1 MRLHQVTAAAGAA
14 TLASPAIAATGP
26 FFSLGNS
33 DFVVLVAFLIFVG
46 VVVYFGVP
54 RMITGMLD
62 SRAERVRTELE
73 NARALREEAQ
83 TMLAEFERRQ
93 KDVQDEAARIVA
105 QARSDAEAASAQA
118 KKDLEASLARRMDAA
133 EAQIASTEAAAVR
146 EVRDRAVQVAVAAA
160 AEVIARGMT
169 PEDRAAMIEDGLK
182 VVDAK
187 LH

>member
-1 MRLHQVTAAAGAA
+1 MPRYRIIAAATAAS
-14 TLASPAIAATGP
+14 LASPAMAASGP

-33 DFVVLVAFLIFVG
+33 DFVVLIAFIVFG
-46 VVVYFGVP
+46 GIVVWFGVP
-54 RMITGMLD
+54 KMITDMLD
-62 SRAERVRTELE
+62 ARADRVRTELE
-73 NARALREEAQ
+73 NARTLREEAQ

-93 KDVQDEAARIVA
+93 KDVQEEASRIVA
-105 QARSDAEAASAQA
+105 QAKSEADAAAKQA

-133 EAQIASTEAAAVR
+133 EAQIASAEAAAVR

-160 AEVIARGMT
+160 AEVIAKGMT
-169 PEDRAAMIEDGLK
+169 PEDGAAMIEDSLK